1 MSKIDFIANVE
12 VTILQS
18 NRNATNDEKVK
29 VDLVIKQ
36 IHLQELCTVRN
47 IEQVLQV
54 VRSVRNTNMADFF
67 STKSVPGQRVYLRED
82 LVPD

>member
-1 MSKIDFIANVE
+1 MSKIDFIANDE

-18 NRNATNDEKVK
+18 NRNATNDEKVQ
-29 VDLVIKQ
+29 VDLVIEQ

-54 VRSVRNTNMADFF
+54 VRSVRNTNTADSFM
-67 STKSVPGQRVYLRED
+67 TKTVPGQRVY
-82 LVPD
+82 